1 MTEQEL
7 EKLKYPIG
15 RFQMEEIFNPESYA
29 GWSNTIIGFP
39 EKLEEEMD
47 GLEEE
52 EYRYRYRPEGWTV
65 LQVIHHLADS
75 HMNALIR
82 FKLTLT
88 EDEPVIKPYQEA
100 KVAELSD
107 SLFSP
112 PESSLLILTGLHQ
125 RWGQLLGSMHAEDFQ
140 RSYFHPEYQ
149 KSFRL
154 DVALALYAWHCRH
167 HLEHIRQAKRLGNTF

>member
-1 MTEQEL
+1 MTETEL

-15 RFQMEEIFNPESYA
+15 RFEMTGSFNPVHYA
-29 GWSNTIIGFP
+29 EWSNVIIGFP
-39 EKLEEEMD
+39 EKLEEEVR

-52 EYRYRYRPEGWTV
+52 EYRYRYRPDGWTI

-88 EDEPVIKPYQEA
+88 EDKPVIKPYQEA

-112 PESSLLILTGLHQ
+112 AESSLLIITGLHQ

-140 RSYFHPEYQ
+140 RTYFHPEYN
-149 KSFRL
+149 KEFSL
-154 DVALALYAWHCRH
+154 DVALAVYAWHCKH
-167 HLEHIRQAKRLGNTF
+167 HLEHIRQAKTFGTKF